1 MLSSTSSASY
11 ISNNK
16 DHYYE
21 TTNNLK
27 FWNIERITKILY
39 RHMKLANAVGKIAPI
54 VVSNA
59 GLQQTFSC
67 KKENAICKV
76 Q

>member
-11 ISNNK
+11 SSNNK

-27 FWNIERITKILY
+27 FWNIERITKMLY
-39 RHMKLANAVGKIAPI
+39 RHMKLANAVEKIAPV
-54 VVSNA
+54 VVSSA
-59 GLQQTFSC
+59 GSQQTFNC
-67 KKENAICKV
+67 KKENAICKL